1 MNFTFQSYNVS
12 PRAKQFFYFYVYL
25 SLKKIWNTRKIILL
39 TLENII
45 PRLKRSHETV
55 FQDSSFPRYGE
66 QIVGLISL
74 YGGKI
79 VSHPQFDCHP
89 RHLQSRGRQLSACSL
104 LFFFFTWFPLFY
116 LFTRTT
122 HNFCQWFIWT
132 WRVYSFVSPFS
143 RLRSFRKLLF
153 SPSFVNSYATDL
165 LLRVARHGKGSKKK
179 NTKKEKKEKDTREK

>member
-25 SLKKIWNTRKIILL
+25 WLKKIWNTRKIILL

-89 RHLQSRGRQLSACSL
+89 RHLQSRGRQLSAYSL
-104 LFFFFTWFPLFY
+104 PFFFFTWFPLFY

-122 HNFCQWFIWT
+122 HNFCQWFIST

-143 RLRSFRKLLF
+143 RLRSFRNALLPEF
-153 SPSFVNSYATDL
+153 
-165 LLRVARHGKGSKKK
+165 R
-179 NTKKEKKEKDTREK
+179 

>member
-1 MNFTFQSYNVS
+1 MNFQSYNVS

-45 PRLKRSHETV
+45 PRLKRSHETI
-55 FQDSSFPRYGE
+55 FQDSSFPRYG
-66 QIVGLISL
+66 GADSWFNFLIR
-74 YGGKI
+74 GKNRFSSAI
-79 VSHPQFDCHP
+79 RLSSTPFAIP
-89 RHLQSRGRQLSACSL
+89 RAPTLGMQPS
-104 LFFFFTWFPLFY
+104 FFFFTWFPLFY

-143 RLRSFRKLLF
+143 RLRSFRNALLPEF
-153 SPSFVNSYATDL
+153 
-165 LLRVARHGKGSKKK
+165 R
-179 NTKKEKKEKDTREK
+179 